1 MNQIS
6 VFRRKIRNL
15 SYREER
21 VDIVKIKNICEPDFC
36 ICLNEWRVKIR
47 EEFLKKKKVRRCYV
61 SENAKRS
68 E

>member
-47 EEFLKKKKVRRCYV
+47 EEFLKKESEKMLCFRERKK
-61 SENAKRS
+61 K
-68 E
+68 

>member
-47 EEFLKKKKVRRCYV
+47 EEFLKKESEKMLCFREHKK
-61 SENAKRS
+61 K
-68 E
+68 

>member
-6 VFRRKIRNL
+6 VIRRKIRNL

-47 EEFLKKKKVRRCYV
+47 EEFLKKKE
-61 SENAKRS
+61 SEKMLCFR
-68 E
+68 EHKKK

>member
-47 EEFLKKKKVRRCYV
+47 EEFLKKRK
-61 SENAKRS
+61 
-68 E
+68 